1 MRIKLDENLGARRAV
16 ERLRSAGHD
25 VATVTDQQL
34 QAASDVR
41 LAEVCRVED
50 RCLVPLDLGFADSL
64 RFVPSR
70 FGGIVAFRL
79 PAKRTPPDLY
89 AALDTFVT
97 AVDRRDVSGKLWIV
111 QGRRIR
117 EHQEE

>member
-34 QAASDVR
+34 QSASDDR
-41 LAEVCRVED
+41 LAGVCRDED
-50 RCLVPLDLGFADSL
+50 RCLVTLDLGFADSL
-64 RFVPSR
+64 RFVPSQFR
-70 FGGIVAFRL
+70 GIVVLRL

-89 AALDTFVT
+89 AALDTFV
-97 AVDRRDVSGKLWIV
+97 AAAAGRDVNGKLWIV

>member
-1 MRIKLDENLGARRAV
+1 LRIKLDENLGAHRAV

-25 VATVTDQQL
+25 VATVPDQRL

-41 LAEVCRVED
+41 LAEVCRAED
-50 RCLVPLDLGFADSL
+50 RCLLTLDLGFSDSV

-70 FGGIVAFRL
+70 FGGIVVLRL
-79 PAKRTPPDLY
+79 PSKRTPTDLY

-97 AVDRRDVSGKLWIV
+97 AVEGRDVRGKLWIV

>member
-34 QAASDVR
+34 ESASDDR
-41 LAEVCRVED
+41 LAEVCRDED
-50 RCLVPLDLGFADSL
+50 RCLVTLDLGFADSV

-70 FGGIVAFRL
+70 FRGIAVLRL
-79 PAKRTPPDLY
+79 PTKRTPPDLY

-97 AVDRRDVSGKLWIV
+97 AIEGRDVKGKL
-111 QGRRIR
+111 
-117 EHQEE
+117 

>member
-25 VATVTDQQL
+25 VATVPDQQM

-41 LAEVCRVED
+41 LAEVCRAED
-50 RCLVPLDLGFADSL
+50 RCLVTLDLGFSDSV
-64 RFVPSR
+64 RFVPSG
-70 FGGIVAFRL
+70 FSGIVVLRL
-79 PAKRTPPDLY
+79 PSKRTPSDLY
-89 AALDTFVT
+89 AALDTFVA
-97 AVDRRDVSGKLWIV
+97 AVERRNVQGKLWIV

>member
-1 MRIKLDENLGARRAV
+1 LRIKLDENLGARRAV
-16 ERLRSAGHD
+16 ERLRAAGHD
-25 VATVTDQQL
+25 VATVPDQRL

-41 LAEVCRVED
+41 LAEVCRAEA
-50 RCLVPLDLGFADSL
+50 RCLVTLDLGFSDSV

-70 FGGIVAFRL
+70 FSGIVVLRL
-79 PAKRTPPDLY
+79 PAKRTPSDVY
-89 AALDTFVT
+89 AALDTFVA
-97 AVDRRDVSGKLWIV
+97 AVERRNAQGKLWIV